1 MRILLTFVLLIPLA
15 AQEAKQEP
23 APKPEAPTAPAASP
37 VPSTESWL
45 TGSVDLGYR
54 WRTAVAGS
62 LDEYR
67 SVVDLGSGPK
77 LLGAEFTIQPA
88 NKRFFDS
95 IHVRGYNWGDDPYSS
110 VHVNARKER
119 MYEFN
124 TDYRNIAYFNNVPS
138 FADPLLARG
147 IVLNER
153 SFDMRRRFSDFQL
166 DLLPGNWINP
176 YLAYGRNSGSGNGV
190 TTFVVTGNEYPVPDL
205 IRDSMNN
212 YRAGIRFEL
221 RHFHVTVEQ
230 GGTTFHDDQQVFSA
244 PGTRNLRN
252 NTTPLL
258 GQTLFLSSLQQAYGI
273 RGSSIYSKALFTAN
287 PWRWIDVYGQFLY
300 SEPHSDVNYQQF
312 DTGNFALLNPVLVY
326 TGQQFFLS
334 AASKL
339 PHTSESLGVEIRPFR
354 RVRIRESWLTDRLH
368 NATSS
373 QARQVLTP
381 VSSTQPQLPFE
392 TARLTTNYSQE
403 EIIVLFDLTK
413 HLMLRGGYRYVW
425 GDATSVVSPLAGLLL
440 PDSGTVRRNV
450 GIVGFSFRPNTRLLI
465 SADVEGASS
474 GSAYFHTSLRDYQK
488 VHGRAN
494 YQVSTALTIAAD
506 LSVLN
511 NQNTAGGVPYDYL
524 AQASS
529 VSFIWSP
536 KAAKRFSIQGDY
548 TRSAIRSDISYL
560 APQDLQ
566 PQRCFYRDNAHLGGL
581 IVDVALP
588 AVGKIRAS
596 TFSGGGSLFISSG
609 SRPTSYFHP
618 VAKLSLPVTAHV
630 SWVSDWHYYG
640 FGEAFYTYEA
650 FRTHVITTGL
660 RVTR

>member
-1 MRILLTFVLLIPLA
+1 MRILLIFVLLIPLA

-23 APKPEAPTAPAASP
+23 ASP

-62 LDEYR
+62 LNEYR

-77 LLGAEFTIQPA
+77 LLEAEFTIRPP
-88 NKRFFDS
+88 NKRLFDS
-95 IHVRGYNWGDDPYSS
+95 IHVRGYNWGDDPYST
-110 VHVNARKER
+110 VHVDARKAR
-119 MYEFN
+119 LYEFSA
-124 TDYRNIAYFNNVPS
+124 DYRNIAYFNNVPS

-153 SFDMRRRFSDFQL
+153 SFDIRRRFSDFQL
-166 DLLPGNWINP
+166 DLLPGNWITP
-176 YLAYGRNSGSGNGV
+176 YLAYGRSSGSGSGV
-190 TTFVVTGNEYPVPDL
+190 TTFVATGNEYPVPNL

-221 RHFHVTVEQ
+221 RRFHVTVEQ
-230 GGTTFHDDQQVFSA
+230 GGTTFRDDQQVFSA
-244 PGTRNLRN
+244 SGTRNLGN

-273 RGSSIYSKALFTAN
+273 RGDSIYSKALVTAN
-287 PWRWIDVYGQFLY
+287 PWQWIDVYGQFLY
-300 SEPHSDVNYQQF
+300 SQPHTEVNYQQF

-326 TGQQFFLS
+326 TGQQFLLS

-339 PHTSESLGVEIRPFR
+339 PRTSGSLGAEIRPFR
-354 RVRIRESWLTDRLH
+354 RVRIRQSWLTDRLH
-368 NATSS
+368 NAGSS

-381 VSSTQPQLPFE
+381 TSSLQPSLPFE
-392 TARLTTNYSQE
+392 TALLTTNYSQAE
-403 EIIVLFDLTK
+403 VTALVDLTK
-413 HLMLRGGYRYVW
+413 HLTLRGGYRYVW
-425 GDATSVVSPLAGLLL
+425 GDATSVVLPLAGLLL
-440 PDSGTVRRNV
+440 PDSGTVRRNI
-450 GIVGFSFRPNTRLLI
+450 GIGGFSFRPNTRLVI
-465 SADVEGASS
+465 SAEVEGASS

-488 VHGRAN
+488 MHGRAS
-494 YQVSTALTIAAD
+494 YQVSTELTVSAD
-506 LSVLN
+506 FSLLN
-511 NQNTAGGVPYDYL
+511 NQNTAAGIPYDYF
-524 AQASS
+524 AQANSA
-529 VSFIWSP
+529 SFIWSP

-548 TRSAIRSDISYL
+548 TRSTIRSDISYL

-566 PQRCFYRDNAHLGGL
+566 PQRSFYRDNAHLASL
-581 IVDVALP
+581 IVDVVLP
-588 AVGKIRAS
+588 AVGKNGPPA
-596 TFSGGGSLFISSG
+596 FSAGGSLFISSG
-609 SRPTSYFHP
+609 SRPTRYYQP
-618 VAKLSLPVTAHV
+618 VAKLSLPLTAHT